1 MDIIVLSHSIVLEDY
16 KNNNFSKEKQIE
28 QVLLTCDVFLEYV
41 AKATG
46 KTEQLS
52 FLLKVKRIVSYPDN
66 VTMKLMKIEHNT
78 SNKS

>member
-16 KNNNFSKEKQIE
+16 KIITLVKKKKIE
-28 QVLLTCDVFLEYV
+28 QIILTCDVFLEYV

-52 FLLKVKRIVSYPDN
+52 FLLKVKLIVSYPDN
-66 VTMKLMKIEHNT
+66 LTMKLMKIEHNT